1 MVAVL
6 TGSAIIILSS
16 FHVSGKTP
24 SYVFDFII
32 SSRISC
38 IVGDKIGEFLRSISD
53 FFSTTKAR
61 LKIFHSER
69 NSLASTSGLDP

>member
-1 MVAVL
+1 MSFILLNVLSTVAVL

-53 FFSTTKAR
+53 FTFLIS
-61 LKIFHSER
+61 S
-69 NSLASTSGLDP
+69 SLQGYLA